1 MKILVVGGSSTVGSK
16 IVNYFTNS
24 GNRIEYTYLTHD
36 IPNKIG
42 YHLDIRKKEDV
53 IKTIVRYN
61 PDIVIHTSALT
72 NVDLCET
79 NRSLAESININGTE
93 NIIESCKIIKC
104 AVVFIS
110 TSAIFDGTKDQ
121 YYEGDTPS
129 PSTYYGF
136 TKYKGEEEVINSGLP
151 HLILRTDQPYCWTE
165 KWQRLNSVLR
175 ALQTLRSGKILR
187 EVTDWYNTPTYVPD
201 LVHAIEKLITN
212 NQQGI
217 FHLVG
222 SEFINRYNWTLK
234 VAKIFNLDK
243 KLIEPITSD
252 LLKLPVKRVNVNLN
266 NGKLFKKTGM
276 KMRYIEESL
285 NHMYQTEIV

>member
-1 MKILVVGGSSTVGSK
+1 MKILVVGGSGTVGSK

-24 GNRIEYTYLTHD
+24 RNHIEYTYLTHD

-53 IKTIVRYN
+53 IKTIVKYN

-104 AVVFIS
+104 MVVFTS

-129 PSTYYGF
+129 PSTHYGF
-136 TKYKGEEEVINSGLP
+136 TKYKGEELVINSGLP

-252 LLKLPVKRVNVNLN
+252 SLKLPVKRVNVNLN
-266 NGKLFKKTGM
+266 NGKLFRKTGI

-285 NHMYQTEIV
+285 NHMHQTEIV